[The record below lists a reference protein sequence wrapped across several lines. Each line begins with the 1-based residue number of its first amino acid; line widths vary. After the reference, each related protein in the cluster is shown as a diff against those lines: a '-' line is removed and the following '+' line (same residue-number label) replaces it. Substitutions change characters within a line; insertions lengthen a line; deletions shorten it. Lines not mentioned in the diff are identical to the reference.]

1 MGGVIFTLQSHSS
14 ASATNLNSKQLNHS
28 INTFEK
34 SRQKFAESGYNDWH
48 QFFIIIIFLMISL
61 FSVAA
66 ELRHKIIMLMV

>member
-48 QFFIIIIFLMISL
+48 QFFIIIIF
-61 FSVAA
+61 FNDKFV
-66 ELRHKIIMLMV
+66 

>member
-1 MGGVIFTLQSHSS
+1 MMGTWFWTDFSAKEMGGVIFTLQSHSS

-48 QFFIIIIFLMISL
+48 QFFIIIIF
-61 FSVAA
+61 FNDKFV
-66 ELRHKIIMLMV
+66 